1 MSAPVTRAVITGGEG
16 DLAQEIAVHLNEHA
30 FRVETPGRAELDVTQ
45 PDQVDAYFSKR
56 EVDLLV
62 CNAGITRDQPLAR
75 LTELDWQEV
84 IDVNL
89 KGAIRCT
96 QAAVQNMK
104 SRGGGSIVIIS
115 SYSAL
120 HPPVGQSAYA
130 ASKAALLGWVNE
142 LAQEAGEDNI
152 RINAILPGFLE
163 TKMTNSVR
171 KERKGEVIAEHA
183 LKRLNTSSQVAAFIR
198 FIHQELPHTSGQV
211 FQLDSRPQYQ

>member
-1 MSAPVTRAVITGGEG
+1 MSAPGTRAVITGGEG
-16 DLAQEIAVHLNEHA
+16 DLAREIAVHLNEHA

-45 PDQVDAYFSKR
+45 PDQVHAYFSKR

-75 LTELDWQEV
+75 LTETDWQEV

-96 QAAVQNMK
+96 HAAIENMK
-104 SRGGGSIVIIS
+104 SRGGGSIVIVS

-130 ASKAALLGWVNE
+130 ASKAALLGWVSE
-142 LAQEAGEDNI
+142 LAQEVGEDNI

-171 KERKGEVIAEHA
+171 KERKGEAIAEHA
-183 LKRLNTSSQVAAFIR
+183 LKRLNTSSQLAAFIR